1 MLKFHNY
8 DIVFAEIPDE
18 VSLAINITNCPNACK
33 NCHSLWLWKDEGEA
47 LNEESLSFILGEYLS
62 SITCVTFMGGDREP
76 KEIDSLAKFVKEK
89 FNKKVAW
96 YSGKDEISD
105 EINLKNFDYIKIGS
119 YKEELGA
126 LKHRT
131 TNQKLYKLKD
141 GEIIEDI
148 TYRFWKK

>member
-33 NCHSLWLWKDEGEA
+33 NCHSLWLWKDEGEE
-47 LNEESLSFILGEYLS
+47 LNEESLSLILSEYIS
-62 SITCVTFMGGDREP
+62 SITCVAFMGGDREP
-76 KEIDSLAKFVKEK
+76 KAIDGLAEFVKEK

-96 YSGKDEISD
+96 YSGRKEISK
-105 EINLKNFDYIKIGS
+105 EINPKNFDYIKIGS
-119 YKEELGA
+119 YIEELGA
-126 LKHRT
+126 LKQRT
-131 TNQKLYKLKD
+131 TNQKLYKLHN
-141 GEIIEDI
+141 GEIVEDI

>member
-33 NCHSLWLWKDEGEA
+33 NCHSLWLWKDEGEE
-47 LNEESLSFILGEYLS
+47 LNEESLSLILGEYVS
-62 SITCVTFMGGDREP
+62 SITCVAFMGGDREP
-76 KEIDSLAKFVKEK
+76 KAIDSLAKFVKEK

-96 YSGKDEISD
+96 YSGKKEISK
-105 EINLKNFDYIKIGS
+105 EINTKNFDYIKIGS
-119 YKEELGA
+119 YIEELGA
-126 LKHRT
+126 LKQRT
-131 TNQKLYKLKD
+131 TNQKLYKLHN
-141 GEIIEDI
+141 GEIVEDI

>member
-33 NCHSLWLWKDEGEA
+33 NCHSLWLWKDEGDE
-47 LNEESLSFILGEYLS
+47 LNEESLSLILSEYIS
-62 SITCVTFMGGDREP
+62 GITCVAFMGGDREP
-76 KEIDSLAKFVKEK
+76 KAIDVLAKFVKEK

-96 YSGKDEISD
+96 YSGKKEISK
-105 EINLKNFDYIKIGS
+105 EINPKNFDYIKIGS
-119 YKEELGA
+119 YIEELGA
-126 LKHRT
+126 LKQRT
-131 TNQKLYKLKD
+131 TNQKLYKLHN
-141 GEIIEDI
+141 GEIVEDI

>member
-33 NCHSLWLWKDEGEA
+33 NCHSLWLWKDEGEE
-47 LNEESLSFILGEYLS
+47 LNEESLSLILGEYIS
-62 SITCVTFMGGDREP
+62 GITCVAFMGGDREP
-76 KEIDSLAKFVKEK
+76 KAIDGLAKFVKEK

-96 YSGKDEISD
+96 YSGKKEISK
-105 EINLKNFDYIKIGS
+105 EINPKNFDYIKIGS
-119 YKEELGA
+119 YIEELGA
-126 LKHRT
+126 LKQRT
-131 TNQKLYKLKD
+131 TNQKLYKLHN
-141 GEIIEDI
+141 GEIVEDI